1 MQVSGAGGEPRPYLD
16 LPDGERGHSHPELL
30 PGGGGVLFGVA
41 GRAAVGGVD
50 AYSGLSGAQIAVHE
64 HETGER
70 RVLVEGSSPRF
81 LPTGHLT
88 FARSGALW
96 AVPFDSDRLEL
107 NGEPVPVLDDLLV
120 SSAGG
125 AVTALANDGSLVYAP
140 ASQAETSLFW
150 VDRNGREE
158 PLGLPSGNYSL
169 ASISPDGM
177 HLV

>member
-1 MQVSGAGGEPRPYLD
+1 M
-16 LPDGERGHSHPELL
+16 
-30 PGGGGVLFGVA
+30 
-41 GRAAVGGVD
+41 
-50 AYSGLSGAQIAVHE
+50 
-64 HETGER
+64 
-70 RVLVEGSSPRF
+70 
-81 LPTGHLT
+81 
-88 FARSGALW
+88 
-96 AVPFDSDRLEL
+96 PFDSDRLEL